1 MAKPAATHS
10 ERRQLIWKRVHQE
23 LVKHAKPDSRSHYDF
38 LSFTPDFR
46 ESSYAIARLAQLPC
60 YQAATTILVTSDNS
74 LEQLRLRA
82 LKDGKKVL
90 VGTYRLRRGFVM
102 LSPQRIS
109 DDNFELASLLDGMER
124 PGIGRHLSL
133 AQMKDE
139 GIHVDLCVTG
149 GLAFNM
155 QGVIVWEGHGLFE
168 VQWAVLHDMKVM
180 AEQVPVV
187 AVAHQCQVVDEADH
201 GLERLLAEKPGEVQ
215 CDFIVTPE
223 RTIEV
228 QGAVKPTTG
237 VQFETLDPQ
246 ALDNIPPLQ
255 ELKGIRTME
264 KIMKDGGLG
273 EEARQESNKTPTA
286 EEQLGMNMVEK
297 IMKGFKVGE

>member
-1 MAKPAATHS
+1 MTNPASLHS

-23 LVKHAKPDSRSHYDF
+23 LIKHAKPDSRSHYDF
-38 LSFTPDFR
+38 LTFTPDFR

-60 YQAATTILVTSDNS
+60 YESATTILVTPDNS

-109 DDNFELASLLDGMER
+109 EHHLEMASLLDGMER
-124 PGIGRHLSL
+124 PGIGRLLTL

-139 GIHVDLCVTG
+139 GIHVDLCVIG
-149 GLAFNM
+149 GLAFNT
-155 QGVIVWEGHGLFE
+155 QGVTVWEGHGLFE
-168 VQWAVLHDMKVM
+168 VQWALLHDMKVV
-180 AEQVPVV
+180 AGQTPVV
-187 AVAHQCQVVDEADH
+187 AVAHQCQVVDESDY
-201 GLERLLAEKPGEVQ
+201 GLERIRAEKPGEVQ
-215 CDFIVTPE
+215 CDFVVTPE
-223 RTIEV
+223 KTIEV

-237 VQFETLDPQ
+237 VKFDTLDPQ

-264 KIMKDGGLG
+264 QIMKEGGFGADKNEG
-273 EEARQESNKTPTA
+273 EKTPTA
-286 EEQLGMNMVEK
+286 EEQLGVSMVEK
-297 IMKGFKVGE
+297 IMKGFKV

>member
-1 MAKPAATHS
+1 MAKPPSAHS

-23 LVKHAKPDSRSHYDF
+23 LIKHAKPDSRSHYDF

-60 YQAATTILVTSDNS
+60 YASATTILVTSDNS

-102 LSPQRIS
+102 LNPQRIRGE
-109 DDNFELASLLDGMER
+109 DLDMASLLDGMER

-149 GLAFNM
+149 GLAFNI

-168 VQWAVLHDMKVM
+168 VQWALLHDMKVV
-180 AEQVPVV
+180 AEHVPVV
-187 AVAHQCQVVDEADH
+187 AVAHQCQVVDESDY
-201 GLERLLAEKPGEVQ
+201 GLETIKAEKAGEVQ
-215 CDFIVTPE
+215 CDFLITPE
-223 RTIEV
+223 KIIEV

-264 KIMKDGGLG
+264 QIMKDGGFG
-273 EEARQESNKTPTA
+273 EEHRKEGEKTPTA
-286 EEQLGMNMVEK
+286 EEQVGIGMVERS
-297 IMKGFKVGE
+297 

>member
-1 MAKPAATHS
+1 MMAKSPSLHS
-10 ERRQLIWKRVHQE
+10 ERRQLIWKRVHEE

-46 ESSYAIARLAQLPC
+46 ESSYAIARLAQIPC
-60 YQAATTILVTSDNS
+60 YESAETILVTPDNS

-102 LSPQRIS
+102 LNPQRIGQE
-109 DDNFELASLLDGMER
+109 NLVMASLLDGMER
-124 PGIGRHLSL
+124 PEIGRHLSL

-139 GIHVDLCVTG
+139 GIHVDLCVIG
-149 GLAFNM
+149 GLAFNT
-155 QGVIVWEGHGLFE
+155 QGVTVWEGHGLFE
-168 VQWAVLHDMKVM
+168 VQWALLHDMKVI

-187 AVAHQCQVVDEADH
+187 AVVHQCQVVDESDY
-201 GLERLLAEKPGEVQ
+201 GLERIMAEKAGEVQ

-223 RTIEV
+223 KTIEV
-228 QGAVKPTTG
+228 RGAVKPTTG
-237 VQFETLDPQ
+237 VQFEAMDPQ

-264 KIMKDGGLG
+264 KIMKEGGF
-273 EEARQESNKTPTA
+273 EEEDAKESGKAPSE
-286 EEQLGMNMVEK
+286 EEQMGISMVEK
-297 IMKGFKVGE
+297 IMKGFKV

>member
-1 MAKPAATHS
+1 MAKPASSHS

-23 LVKHAKPDSRSHYDF
+23 LIKHAKPDSRSHYDF

-60 YQAATTILVTSDNS
+60 YQAATTILVTPDNS

-109 DDNFELASLLDGMER
+109 DENFELASLLDGMER
-124 PGIGRHLSL
+124 PGIGRHLTL

-139 GIHVDLCVTG
+139 GIHVDLCVLG
-149 GLAFNM
+149 GLAFNT
-155 QGVIVWEGHGLFE
+155 QGVIVWEGNGLFE
-168 VQWAVLHDMKVM
+168 VQWALLHDMKVM
-180 AEQVPVV
+180 AEQIPVV
-187 AVAHQCQVVDEADH
+187 AVAHQCQVVDEADY
-201 GLERLLAEKPGEVQ
+201 GLDRILPEKVGEVQ
-215 CDFIVTPE
+215 CDFVVTPE
-223 RTIEV
+223 RTIEI
-228 QGAVKPTTG
+228 QDAVKPTSG
-237 VQFETLDPQ
+237 VQFESLDPQ

-264 KIMKDGGLG
+264 QIMKDGGVG
-273 EEARQESNKTPTA
+273 EEAGKESEKTPTA
-286 EEQLGMNMVEK
+286 EEQMGISMVEK
-297 IMKGFKVGE
+297 IMKGFKV